1 MKIEV
6 LGDKK
11 KPAVLLVH
19 GMFCNADSVKHFAKY
34 LQDEY
39 YVIVPTMSGHYP
51 GSADYISKEKE
62 AEAATVAGNVTSATV
77 ATNRLYWI
85 ALTISAVVLGLFME

>member
-62 AEAATVAGNVTSATV
+62 AEAMLKYLHDNEIEELALLQGTSMGAEVAYRKKCF
-77 ATNRLYWI
+77 RL
-85 ALTISAVVLGLFME
+85 